1 MSTLI
6 TGPFHEQGQEILAL
20 PPNQCSKR
28 SFSAT
33 SPDERGG
40 WEILPK
46 QLFRCGILLWSAP
59 SRLLSLFLLCVCV
72 DKPRNYTILLVC
84 DSIKRPTIAGI
95 GFTTTTHNN
104 SVLRIYTKSLIAS
117 SAPDF
122 RPFLIVLSI
131 VMTCILRGCWLSRYW
146 HYCKVS
152 LTLYGCKSCSV

>member
-20 PPNQCSKR
+20 PPNQCSTR
-28 SFSAT
+28 SFSST
-33 SPDERGG
+33 SPDERGAG
-40 WEILPK
+40 KFCQNSSSGAAFFSGPPLVVCCP
-46 QLFRCGILLWSAP
+46 FSC
-59 SRLLSLFLLCVCV
+59 CVCV